1 MGAPVMDTGVVT
13 WNSPTQTASARV
25 SLFVGGIPGESILN
39 GIAYHD
45 ANFNNI
51 HDAGEPVLAGWTVD
65 VYRGTQLVASVV
77 TDSNGAYHVI
87 GLQPN
92 DAGGATYELR
102 FSAPGAIATTA
113 ALGIPTSP
121 FTNGEQRITNIVVSS
136 GANLQNLDLPIEPNG
151 VVYNSVARA
160 PVVGATLTMLDAVSG
175 TPLPASCFND
185 PAQQGQVTLADGFYK
200 FDINFSNPACPSGG
214 EYQIAVTAPG
224 ANYIAGYSQI
234 IPPDATPFSVP
245 ACLGSL
251 NDAIPSTTQFCEV
264 QPFDIAP
271 AISVQPRSAG
281 TVYHVVLRLDNSQM
295 PGSSQIFNNQIPL
308 DPELNGTIAIT
319 KTTPLLNVTR
329 GQQVPYVITVNNH
342 GGALITG
349 VGIVDRLPAGFTYV
363 KGSAILDGVATEPSV
378 VGTALSWNGL
388 SIALNQTRTLK
399 LLVIVG
405 AGVSEG
411 DFVNHAQVVNSVTGG
426 AMSGEVSATVRIVP
440 DPTFDCTDVTGMVFN
455 DKNRNGRQDGNEPGL
470 SGVRVVTPGGL
481 GAMTDPFGRYHI
493 TCALTPNESR
503 GSNFILKL
511 DDRTLPSGFRMS
523 TDSVQV
529 QRATRGKNLTLNFGA
544 SIYHVVAIDISDA
557 VFESG
562 TTEIRAQWKPRMDL
576 LLEELRKAPGVL
588 RLSYVADIEDKD
600 LVERRMEAIKR
611 QLTKS
616 WEATKS
622 GYSLSIEPE
631 IFWRRGAPV
640 KKPDVRLSGSK

>member
-1 MGAPVMDTGVVT
+1 
-13 WNSPTQTASARV
+13 
-25 SLFVGGIPGESILN
+25 
-39 GIAYHD
+39 
-45 ANFNNI
+45 
-51 HDAGEPVLAGWTVD
+51 
-65 VYRGTQLVASVV
+65 
-77 TDSNGAYHVI
+77 
-87 GLQPN
+87 
-92 DAGGATYELR
+92 
-102 FSAPGAIATTA
+102 
-113 ALGIPTSP
+113 
-121 FTNGEQRITNIVVSS
+121 
-136 GANLQNLDLPIEPNG
+136 
-151 VVYNSVARA
+151 
-160 PVVGATLTMLDAVSG
+160 
-175 TPLPASCFND
+175 
-185 PAQQGQVTLADGFYK
+185 
-200 FDINFSNPACPSGG
+200 
-214 EYQIAVTAPG
+214 
-224 ANYIAGYSQI
+224 
-234 IPPDATPFSVP
+234 
-245 ACLGSL
+245 
-251 NDAIPSTTQFCEV
+251 
-264 QPFDIAP
+264 
-271 AISVQPRSAG
+271 
-281 TVYHVVLRLDNSQM
+281 
-295 PGSSQIFNNQIPL
+295 
-308 DPELNGTIAIT
+308 
-319 KTTPLLNVTR
+319 
-329 GQQVPYVITVNNH
+329 
-342 GGALITG
+342 
-349 VGIVDRLPAGFTYV
+349 
-363 KGSAILDGVATEPSV
+363 

>member
-1 MGAPVMDTGVVT
+1 
-13 WNSPTQTASARV
+13 
-25 SLFVGGIPGESILN
+25 
-39 GIAYHD
+39 
-45 ANFNNI
+45 
-51 HDAGEPVLAGWTVD
+51 
-65 VYRGTQLVASVV
+65 
-77 TDSNGAYHVI
+77 
-87 GLQPN
+87 
-92 DAGGATYELR
+92 
-102 FSAPGAIATTA
+102 
-113 ALGIPTSP
+113 
-121 FTNGEQRITNIVVSS
+121 
-136 GANLQNLDLPIEPNG
+136 
-151 VVYNSVARA
+151 
-160 PVVGATLTMLDAVSG
+160 MLDAISG

-214 EYQIAVTAPG
+214 EYQIAVTPPG
-224 ANYIAGYSQI
+224 GSYLSGYSQI
-234 IPPDATPFSVP
+234 IPPDTTAFSVP
-245 ACLGSL
+245 ACLGGP
-251 NDAIPSTTQFCEV
+251 NDAIPSTPQFCEV
-264 QPFDIAP
+264 QPSDIAP
-271 AISVQPRSAG
+271 AASVQARSAG

-308 DPELNGTIAIT
+308 DPDLNGTIAIT

-349 VGIVDRLPAGFTYV
+349 VGIVDRLPAGFSYV
-363 KGSAILDGVATEPSV
+363 KGSAILDGVAAEPSV

-399 LLVIVG
+399 MLVIVG

-411 DFVNHAQVVNSVTGG
+411 EFVNHAQVMNSVTGS

-481 GAMTDPFGRYHI
+481 GATTDPFGRYHI
-493 TCALTPNESR
+493 TCALTPNEDR

-523 TDSVQV
+523 TDTVQV

-544 SIYHVVAIDISDA
+544 SIFHVVGIDISDA
-557 VFESG
+557 VFEPG
-562 TTEIRAQWKPRMDL
+562 TTEIRAQWKPRMEL
-576 LLEELRKAPGVL
+576 LLEELRKSPGVL
-588 RLSYVADIEDKD
+588 RLSYVADIEDKA
-600 LVERRMEAIKR
+600 LVESRMEAIKK
-611 QLTKS
+611 QLTKA
-616 WEATKS
+616 WESTKS

-640 KKPDVRLSGSK
+640 KKPDVRVSGSK